1 MSEHDRDYDDIAD
14 DIWAKLRPEPFST
27 PYMLVLKT
35 HYEEMTAKAAVYD
48 TARAEHAADCI
59 RFAEILEREGFL
71 MDGQVFRAKAA
82 ALATPADGSADAD
95 ADAADGS
102 ER

>member
-1 MSEHDRDYDDIAD
+1 MSDNDFDYDDIAD
-14 DIWAKLRPEPFST
+14 EIWARIKPEPIST

-35 HYEEMTAKAAVYD
+35 HYEDMTAKAAAYD
-48 TARAEHAADCI
+48 TARAAHATECI
-59 RFAEILEREGFL
+59 EFAEILEREGFL